1 LYILKMNLK
10 KKPAIYLFI
19 GKPASGKSHL
29 IKSMFYDF
37 QKVGY
42 FKFMLAFV
50 RTKFN
55 HDYDWLPDEYV
66 LDNFSEEKVLNHVSK
81 LREYRRRTGKQ
92 CPPNAIIFD
101 DLLGTIDWYHPGM
114 TNWLCSYRH
123 TNTSIFITA
132 QYLLSKSTATS
143 LREMINYAFLFNSK
157 QKNSLKGYYEAFGQ
171 LYEKYDYFVHEFQRI
186 TKQKYHCMV
195 YNANQDELEENYLDY
210 VANEKTPVFKL
221 KYKIS

>member
-1 LYILKMNLK
+1 MNLPR
-10 KKPAIYLFI
+10 KPSIFLFI

-29 IKSMFYDF
+29 IKSMFFDF
-37 QKVGY
+37 QKAKH
-42 FKFMLAFV
+42 FKFILAFV

-55 HDYDWLPDEYV
+55 NDYSYLPDEYV
-66 LDNFSEEKVLNHVSK
+66 IDEYSDDKVLNHVEK
-81 LREYRRRTGKQ
+81 LREYRKKSGKQ

-101 DLLGTIDWYHPGM
+101 DLLGTIDWYNDRM

-123 TNTSIFITA
+123 TNTSIFLTA

-143 LREMINYAFLFNSK
+143 LREMVNYAFLYNSK

-171 LYEKYDYFVHEFQRI
+171 LYDSYDEFVAKFQSI

-195 YNANQDELEENYLDY
+195 YNANEDEIEKNYIDFC
-210 VANEKTPVFKL
+210 APEKIPEFKL